1 VHLSP
6 FFQRR
11 QRNLDERSLVVTST
25 RYPTEQQLPDGVAQV
40 LNIIQ
45 SSLGSSVAGVYLF
58 GSSVIGGLR
67 PHSDLDILVAVEQP
81 LSEATRWMMV
91 ADLMKISGG
100 GANGGLARPVEV
112 TVVNLSDVVP
122 WRYPPR
128 NELVYGEWLR
138 AEFEA
143 NRIPSP
149 AFDPDLAVVL
159 TKVSN
164 NSLAMLGPGA
174 RELFDPIPI
183 EDLHRAIA
191 ESLPT
196 LICGLRG
203 DERNVL
209 LTLARMWVTLATNE
223 IVSKDVAAQWV
234 LDRLPPEHGAVL
246 DLARRA
252 YLGECSD
259 DWAHREKEVDAFV
272 RYAKQAINAC
282 LQNPHRVEDEP

>member
-1 VHLSP
+1 M
-6 FFQRR
+6 
-11 QRNLDERSLVVTST
+11 TST
-25 RYPTEQQLPDGVAQV
+25 SYLTEQQLSNDVAQV

-45 SSLGSSVAGVYLF
+45 SSLGSAVAGVYLF

-67 PHSDLDILVAVEQP
+67 PHSDLDILVAVEHP
-81 LSEATRWMMV
+81 LSEAARRKMV

-100 GANGGLARPVEV
+100 GANSGPTRPVEV

-128 NELVYGEWLR
+128 YELVYGEWLR

-143 NRIPSP
+143 DRIPPP
-149 AFDPDLAVVL
+149 ALDPDLAVVL
-159 TKVSN
+159 TKVRK
-164 NSLAMLGPGA
+164 NSFAMLGPNA

-191 ESLPT
+191 ESMPK
-196 LICGLRG
+196 LIGELRG

-223 IVSKDVAAQWV
+223 IVPKDVAAQRV

-252 YLGECSD
+252 YRGECSD
-259 DWAHREKEVDAFV
+259 DWAHRVEEVDAFV

-282 LQNPHRVEDEP
+282 LQNPRRV